1 MGGDHGHGIPKI
13 PDYRIYKVEDCP
25 QLMTTKRMLAQ
36 HGLKDPWLRNEVWRY
51 PPESVNGQ
59 WKQLNEIFFRKFKWG
74 FVAAVLTIVG
84 EKVYHHYYPEEDHH
98 HH

>member
-1 MGGDHGHGIPKI
+1 MGGHSHGPPKV

-25 QLMTTKRMLAQ
+25 QLMKTQRMLAQ

-51 PPESVNGQ
+51 PPASQHPNNTLKVV
-59 WKQLNEIFFRKFKWG
+59 FFRKFKLG
-74 FVAAVLTIVG
+74 LALAGITILG
-84 EKVYHHYYPEEDHH
+84 EKVYHHFYPEEHH